1 MVRNEMKK
9 EIVFSLKKTQQ
20 VSKSYCSLSDICAVH
35 GAPNDQWT
43 LIQFDI
49 DHSTRTIT
57 AIQILKELDALYP
70 DYSINS
76 MGCTKIDIFISQA
89 KQNRA
94 VTLLKTIV
102 LGLVMFFG
110 GAIAIMT
117 FHEDVNM
124 RAVHSSI
131 YNFFTGVKAETVP
144 VVSIPYSIGI
154 AIGFIVLYG
163 LFKRKN
169 AKPTTLDLSLYKHDN
184 DVQNYMSSQ
193 RGPTDE

>member
-1 MVRNEMKK
+1 MKK
-9 EIVFSLKKTQQ
+9 EIVFSLKKSQQ
-20 VSKSYCSLSDICAVH
+20 VSKSYCSLSDICTVH
-35 GAPNDQWT
+35 GAPNNQWT
-43 LIQFDI
+43 SIQFDI

-57 AIQILKELDALYP
+57 AFQVLTKLDALYQ

-76 MGCTKIDIFISQA
+76 IGCIKIEIF
-89 KQNRA
+89 KRTPNQNKLI
-94 VTLLKTIV
+94 TFLKTIV

-144 VVSIPYSIGI
+144 IVSIPYSIGI

-169 AKPTTLDLSLYKHDN
+169 AKPTILDLSLYKHDN
-184 DVQNYMSSQ
+184 DVQNYMSNQ